1 MQGFHVK
8 LYFYVYHFM
17 MAVIIGCSIILH
29 LFHPFH
35 QVVVVGYL
43 MIVDARAREL
53 FEEPVG
59 TGYLAIFYASQV
71 EG

>member
-1 MQGFHVK
+1 
-8 LYFYVYHFM
+8 M

-43 MIVDARAREL
+43 MIVDARTREL
-53 FEEPVG
+53 LEKPVS
-59 TGYLAIFYASQV
+59 TGYLTIFYASQV
-71 EG
+71 KG